1 MGCKDRGI
9 KISEFVG
16 KTQFL
21 YIGVVSS
28 SSEATHSDHKKPFL
42 CPRCKADNAR
52 LTTVHFSGQE
62 LIFLTLNI
70 DYLQLK
76 KTLFN

>member
-21 YIGVVSS
+21 SPDVII
-28 SSEATHSDHKKPFL
+28 
-42 CPRCKADNAR
+42 
-52 LTTVHFSGQE
+52 QE
-62 LIFLTLNI
+62 VFWAETFFYIFLEHGRNMYEI
-70 DYLQLK
+70 WHLK
-76 KTLFN
+76 KF